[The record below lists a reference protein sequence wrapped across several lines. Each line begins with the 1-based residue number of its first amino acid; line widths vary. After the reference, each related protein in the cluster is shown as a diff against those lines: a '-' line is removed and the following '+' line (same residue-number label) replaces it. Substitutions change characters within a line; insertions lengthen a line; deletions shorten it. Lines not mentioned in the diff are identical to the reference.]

1 MTEYKV
7 SRNRGMFEI
16 RLGTFVYEV
25 FRKEEV
31 AKAIATSLN
40 DNIRNR
46 RPTFTFVR

>member
-1 MTEYKV
+1 
-7 SRNRGMFEI
+7 MFEI

-25 FRKEEV
+25 FRDEAT
-31 AKAIATSLN
+31 AKAIAENLN